1 MNETRREI
9 ALAATI
15 VGGLVIGTVAAGQAA
30 GGPAP
35 ITFLTDH
42 QGNLGYAGLADG
54 EVADPGLAWVAL
66 PACVNDEPGHSV
78 EIRDVRLVNAQGVQV
93 ESVFVDATLRED
105 DDAAGRLGS
114 GAGAGWPAPD
124 AEYSSWASGV
134 TASCAEYRGGS
145 LDRANRVHVV
155 LSTTDL
161 GASRIPAFDGV
172 EVDWSTGRLA
182 GRRAPPASRRPWS
195 SAPRRSRRPPARSP
209 LMRGRIAARHSTRPR
224 PPGNRPSPPTTS
236 RGTASRWTSA
246 TCPTSD
252 RLPRGTEAHPNAPSA
267 PQDSPRT
274 GRSLARPCGSLGRR
288 RAACTAHRWGGSRTG
303 SRTPG
308 APCRRAAPCGRWC

>member
-42 QGNLGYAGLADG
+42 QGSLSYAGLADG
-54 EVADPGLAWVAL
+54 EVAAPGLAWVAL

-172 EVDWSTGRLA
+172 EVDWSA
-182 GRRAPPASRRPWS
+182 GRQE
-195 SAPRRSRRPPARSP
+195 
-209 LMRGRIAARHSTRPR
+209 G
-224 PPGNRPSPPTTS
+224 TS
-236 RGTASRWTSA
+236 RLSA
-246 TCPTSD
+246 ALVFCPTQ
-252 RLPRGTEAHPNAPSA
+252 E
-267 PQDSPRT
+267 QE
-274 GRSLARPCGSLGRR
+274 
-288 RAACTAHRWGGSRTG
+288 AACQESLDAGEARREALHEAWATG
-303 SRTPG
+303 KPAEPTDHLQWDGEPVDVRNLPDVRQVAEG
-308 APCRRAAPCGRWC
+308 H